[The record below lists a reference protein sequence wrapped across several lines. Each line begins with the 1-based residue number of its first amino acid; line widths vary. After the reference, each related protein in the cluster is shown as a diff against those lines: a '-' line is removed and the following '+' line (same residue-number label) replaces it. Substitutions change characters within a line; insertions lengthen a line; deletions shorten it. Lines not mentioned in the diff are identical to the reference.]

1 MTLQELQQLYNAY
14 EQNEQLIGI
23 RNQVYDELGGL
34 QNSFEN
40 AAGGLQ
46 APLSEEVRGW
56 LGTLNALT
64 AQPPSMFADNV
75 SNALHRMEGFGD
87 FLKKPAGDSTVYEQM
102 REALIR
108 QNPDNAD
115 QVIEDF
121 ERQLRI
127 ANDHFNLGISEDYI
141 WNPEQGAEPEEPE
154 NNILEPDGDLSP
166 FSYNQM
172 VACAGSVP
180 NI

>member
-14 EQNEQLIGI
+14 EQNEQLLGI

-87 FLKKPAGDSTVYEQM
+87 FLK
-102 REALIR
+102 
-108 QNPDNAD
+108 
-115 QVIEDF
+115 
-121 ERQLRI
+121 
-127 ANDHFNLGISEDYI
+127 
-141 WNPEQGAEPEEPE
+141 
-154 NNILEPDGDLSP
+154 
-166 FSYNQM
+166 
-172 VACAGSVP
+172 
-180 NI
+180 